1 MIMVKEIRDKV
12 IKEFIYI
19 ACGESEDAADKE
31 RTSRADLEA
40 DIMDEDGGGGDGR
53 GEEQEAAAE
62 QLMEKEAAVF

>member
-19 ACGESEDAADKE
+19 ACGESEDAAEKE
-31 RTSRADLEA
+31 RTRTS
-40 DIMDEDGGGGDGR
+40 GGGDGR